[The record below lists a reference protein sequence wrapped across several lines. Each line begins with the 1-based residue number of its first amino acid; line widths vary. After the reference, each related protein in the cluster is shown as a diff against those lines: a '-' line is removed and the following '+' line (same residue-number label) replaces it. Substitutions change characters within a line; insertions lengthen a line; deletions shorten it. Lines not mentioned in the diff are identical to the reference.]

1 LSIGVRLIWNMKLFA
16 MKQLVW
22 SMNSFFPFFFKFNF
36 FDSTEVMIF
45 FPGKLIKSQVFLKKY
60 SQKIA
65 NIHHN
70 GNHSVGVIDWRYISL
85 CSNWLP
91 VFYYFYLFLFLFFKV
106 FVGTY
111 HSWKW
116 STRF

>member
-91 VFYYFYLFLFLFFKV
+91 VF
-106 FVGTY
+106 
-111 HSWKW
+111 
-116 STRF
+116 